1 MESWD
6 PDLPIE
12 EASRNDKQ
20 LNQTVFMV
28 LPELLAFP
36 KRR

>member
-1 MESWD
+1 
-6 PDLPIE
+6 
-12 EASRNDKQ
+12 

-36 KRR
+36 KRRWLISFSTW